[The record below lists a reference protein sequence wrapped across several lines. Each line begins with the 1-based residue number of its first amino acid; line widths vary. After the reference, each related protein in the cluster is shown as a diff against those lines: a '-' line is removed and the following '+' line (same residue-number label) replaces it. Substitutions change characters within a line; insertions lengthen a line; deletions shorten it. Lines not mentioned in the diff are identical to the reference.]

1 VFLLSPP
8 ESLPVLQNVGSK
20 LGVVWNRAEISP
32 HLNLEQAD
40 EGTWRR
46 KVILRSDLARKL
58 PHKWLEP
65 GGVKAL
71 RECLCNLTNQERL
84 DCDVTVG

>member
-1 VFLLSPP
+1 
-8 ESLPVLQNVGSK
+8 
-20 LGVVWNRAEISP
+20 LGVLWNRTEMSS

-46 KVILRSDLARKL
+46 KVILRSQDLARKL

-65 GGVKAL
+65 GGGRAW
-71 RECLCNLTNQERL
+71 RDCLCILTNQKCL
-84 DCDVTVG
+84 GGDVPVGSQPLQLEES